1 LDVTGSRPNVQGKRI
16 FQGGSQY
23 RIEETP
29 HSLKLQAAERGTIL
43 SIDNGKIK
51 SELTPKDI
59 TYFRFIDRELSQDLK
74 LNAPATVTPLRRQQ
88 RRPPLELAVG
98 E

>member
-1 LDVTGSRPNVQGKRI
+1 MSRASASFRAAASTASKRRPTASS
-16 FQGGSQY
+16 F
-23 RIEETP
+23 RR
-29 HSLKLQAAERGTIL
+29 AERGTIL

-51 SELTPKDI
+51 SELTPQDI

-74 LNAPATVTPLRRQQ
+74 LHAPATVTPLNPRQ
-88 RRPPLELAVG
+88 RHPPLELAVG